1 MEKNKKFF
9 QQRRRV
15 VNSLFSW
22 LLVFAM
28 IISSVSAV
36 PGAAMTALAAENE
49 VGVGKIGDTD
59 EHTGPDTKDTTD
71 GEDDVDPDGSE
82 SSADDDAAADNGND
96 GGADTAPD
104 ESGNTPGTGD
114 NTDPGN
120 SGMEPDNGTEGSGT
134 GSEDDPDADAG
145 DDVADEEEDES
156 GEAVEGDDETTDE
169 EDTEPD
175 EGGTV
180 NIFGNGERIGE
191 VAITLH
197 FYNALDWNPVTI
209 HYWGTGITGS
219 DWPGIPLPEAPDE
232 DGWYTTTIKANQE
245 EGAQFL
251 IYGGSDAYKTGDI
264 KVALPEVQAD
274 GTYEIWAHLKK
285 TDDGYE
291 VCTSTV
297 HSPEVN
303 GSTVTFRYQ
312 NDSAVSV
319 YLAGTMNKWSATANQ
334 MEKGSDGVFTCETEL
349 AHGEYEYK
357 FVVDGN
363 NWYTDRANI
372 LYSWKDE
379 TTKIPDNSV
388 VYVPGNTA
396 YNYTVHYYNPEA
408 PDQDVSAPDLYVW
421 EQGIQYAPT
430 SKFYDYESKVTD
442 ANGISWLTTTFSVPY
457 RSLGIIGRP
466 TAGSWDGKDDDRTYQ
481 LAGSTGAELW
491 YIHGKGIYDKK
502 PVFGDVK
509 EVAAAMY
516 HPSMDYTRNN
526 VLTLTVNG
534 DEENGAG
541 LVAEAYVDAS
551 ALGMSDKL
559 AIDPELLEVSLSVTE
574 DTAPGSYSLPI
585 TVIGNNGSKAETTV
599 TVEVTAKPDSE
610 DDFDWDEAVIY
621 FMVTDRFFDGDNAN
635 NAANGSETYGTNAGL
650 YHGGDFAGVTQKLDY
665 LDELGVNTIWIT
677 PIVENIKGVAVSG
690 DGSADVPYNAAY
702 HGYWASDFTKL
713 NPALGTEAEFQ
724 ALIDAAHARGMK
736 IMVDVVLNHAGYG
749 AEANFPGMLRDTVLD
764 ENDAV
769 HGGQQANLPDF
780 LTENEEVRNQ
790 LIDWQV
796 AWANKGVDYFRVDT
810 VKHVDSTTWMAF
822 KNELTK
828 ANPEF
833 KMIGEYYGAGSN
845 WNGGVLASG
854 QMDSVLDFDFNDWAL
869 AFVKG
874 NMASVERSL
883 AHRNETLNNTYLTG
897 QFLSS
902 HDENGFKDSLGDSI
916 SDKDGAAMVAATLQI
931 TAKGQPVVYYGEE
944 IGLTGANNYPYQ
956 TNRYDFDWNQ
966 VTDSNKTYVHY
977 KKLLGIREQ
986 YSELF
991 AKGDRSVVAG
1001 SDAEGYDVISR
1012 SYNGETVYVAMN
1024 IGSAAKEVT
1033 IPVNGNGITGY
1044 KDLYENKTNYPVAD
1058 GEITVTI
1065 PAAADGG
1072 TAILAAGS
1080 FVDTLVAPEF
1090 MIAKGTDAAG
1100 KVSALPYQLTHVA
1113 EDGTRTLV
1121 DVSYSMDAAEGV
1133 TLDGTGCK
1141 ITVNQS
1147 FAGDQITLTA
1157 TAKDDQSLSVTFTAK
1172 VVEDKNEITLRLHY
1186 TRSANDYTGWNVW
1199 AWADGMEGAGYEF
1212 DEEPGENGEKVAT
1225 FTLEGRKISYLNYI
1239 IRKSVEGNDWKEKD
1253 VKDDQVVDLTDV
1265 LSGTVDY
1272 YVTSGVNGGKRVL
1285 GDDVLLGAKVLS
1297 AVYNRK
1303 NNTVKVVTGMPVVG
1317 KPAEAFTLKSA
1328 DGKEVPVTGV
1338 SVSSNKKE
1346 YTLSLGADLS
1356 QTPAIAKEYFLGF
1369 DGYDYAVE
1377 MPQIYSTEE
1386 FEEKYTYDGADLG
1399 AVWSKE
1405 KTTFK
1410 VWAPT
1415 AEQMKV
1421 NLYQSGTE
1429 GTNDLIESIEMT
1441 IGEKGVWSAEKAG
1454 DLNGTYYT
1462 FTAVQDGRES
1472 EACDP
1477 YARTT
1482 GVNGNRAMVIDLDS
1496 TDPAGWANDSGPNQG
1511 MSYNDSVIYELHV
1524 RDFSI
1529 DESSGISDANKGK
1542 FLGLTEKGTTN
1553 ATGQTT
1559 GLDYLTDL
1567 GVTHIHLLPIY
1578 DYATVDETKLDT
1590 PQFNWGYDP
1599 KNYNTPEGSYS
1610 TDPYNG
1616 AVRVKEMKQMVKTLH
1631 DNDINVIMDVVY
1643 NHVYD
1648 ADEFCFNKLVPQYF
1662 SRTKAGGSYS
1672 NGSGCGNDTASE
1684 RAMVK
1689 KYIVDSVNYWADE
1702 YHIDGFRFDLVGL
1715 LDTETINEVVDTVHQ
1730 KHPDAV
1736 FYGEGWTMDTVLSK
1750 EGYTM
1755 ATQAN
1760 SAKTPQFAY
1769 FSDTIRDA
1777 IKGDNFEVEHTGFV
1791 NGAIGLEEK
1800 IADCFRAAASW
1811 CKSPTQTVNYA
1822 SCHDNYTLWDKIS
1835 ESRKDASEADRIR
1848 MNNLAA
1854 AIYMMAEGIPLIHAG
1869 EELLRTKP
1877 SVDGSGVEHNSY
1889 NLPDSVN
1896 SIKWSDLNKEEYRNV
1911 RDYYKGLIEFRK
1923 NHAALRLTSAVDV
1936 EENVKYHWITNEVV
1950 MFVIGGKD
1958 KIAGEV
1964 SDGIVVIFNA
1974 TTSPKTVNL
1983 YQSGYGVAEGTWNI
1997 CINDQKAG
2005 TKTLDS
2011 VSVTA
2016 TAGQVQVAPISAMV
2030 LVKGEAEDQDSV
2042 YDKNELLTR
2051 KLQALKDL
2059 IAEYENLEQGN
2070 YTDESWKTFTDALAA
2085 ARAAAEK
2092 SDVTVEEI
2100 DSAMDELR
2108 AAYNGLEVPVGTVDT
2123 GKLKA
2128 LVEQCSKLTEQGNYT
2143 YDSWNKFTQDLKA
2156 AKEVL
2161 NKTDATQE
2169 EVDQAYEALQ
2179 TAYDGL
2185 AEYTGPVDDSKLQE
2199 LVNQYSEMEQG
2210 DYTDESWAAFQEA
2223 LKEAER
2229 VLNDSNATQ
2238 AEIDRA
2244 CADLE
2249 EAYED
2254 LEIPNGLWMKW
2265 ADASMFTKG
2274 EDGADHIT
2282 YTGKAIK
2289 PVILVYDGTRQLKE
2303 KTDYTVTYQQN
2314 INAGEAVVSVNGKG
2328 NYTQKLEKRFA
2339 IDKVD
2344 VNTLAV
2350 ADLYGA
2356 VAANNTKQVQPKPV
2370 VKYNGK
2376 ALRLRA
2382 DYTVAYEN
2390 PTADGKSPG
2399 TYKVKLQSNP
2409 NSKNYTGSKEI
2420 QMILADKAESVLMS
2434 KVTIKKIAAQPY
2446 EWDAEAEHGKVQK
2459 PAITVTYGKKT
2470 LICRDENLPDQDW
2483 DYEVIYDEVHTE
2495 VGETATIT
2503 VCGNDTK
2510 QSGTKYF
2517 GTKTASF
2524 KITGTALKADKVSL
2538 KDVTK
2543 AGLVYT
2549 GAEQKPEV
2557 QVADMESKD
2566 YAQYSVEYQ
2575 KNRDVG
2581 TASVIVTGI
2590 NGYTGKVKKNF
2601 KITAYDIST
2610 NTGGLFAYG
2619 NDNVIEDQIPYAK
2632 GGSKLTDENVRAR
2645 FTVNGENGT
2654 NIQELKL
2661 GKDYTLSYNK
2671 NTAAGTAYITIR
2683 GKGNYKGTIR
2693 EIPFTI
2699 VPQDLSA
2706 LAEGTVAGDILLRN
2720 AVQYNTVIPVIT
2732 DLNGKKLKNKK
2743 DFTVDKTTAYTYADG
2758 SAITETPAVGS
2769 EIKVTATAKGNN
2781 YTGQVS
2787 AMFRVI
2793 ANDRNIA
2800 SARVSVE
2807 PQQYTGAEVRPG
2819 KEAITVEMKV
2829 QGKWEEIDQS
2839 CFEITGYTNNVKKG
2853 TAKLTV
2859 HGTGEYG
2866 GSKTVSFKINA
2877 KPMILGTR

>member
-1 MEKNKKFF
+1 MNRKKKFF
-9 QQRRRV
+9 QKRRRV
-15 VNSLFSW
+15 VNSVFSW

-28 IISSVSAV
+28 IISGISAA
-36 PGAAMTALAAENE
+36 PGAAVTALAAENE
-49 VGVGKIGDTD
+49 VGEGMIARPEEGAVEDGDDTD
-59 EHTGPDTKDTTD
+59 SDGDSTDTST
-71 GEDDVDPDGSE
+71 EDGST
-82 SSADDDAAADNGND
+82 DDNGT
-96 GGADTAPD
+96 GGDADTEPGGTG
-104 ESGNTPGTGD
+104 SKPGTGEG
-114 NTDPGN
+114 TDSEN
-120 SGMEPDNGTEGSGT
+120 SGT
-134 GSEDDPDADAG
+134 GGETDSEDDTEAGTGDA
-145 DDVADEEEDES
+145 VTDEEEDES
-156 GEAVEGDDETTDE
+156 GETTEEDGETSDE
-169 EDTEPD
+169 EDEETD

-180 NIFGNGERIGE
+180 NIFDNGERIGE

-197 FYNALDWNPVTI
+197 FYNTLNWNNVAV
-209 HYWGTGITGS
+209 HYWGDGVTGTT
-219 DWPGIPLPEAPDE
+219 WPGEALTE
-232 DGWYTTTIKANQE
+232 EGDGWYTIEIKAAAGNDFNFLMDNGIPGNSSSATEQSADVVIAAE
-245 EGAQFL
+245 EF
-251 IYGGSDAYKTGDI
+251 GSGD
-264 KVALPEVQAD
+264 
-274 GTYEIWAHLKK
+274 TYELWVHL
-285 TDDGYE
+285 DSQGNILSSA
-291 VCTSTV
+291 VR
-297 HSPEVN
+297 SPEVD
-303 GSTVTFRYQ
+303 GSAVTFRYR
-312 NDSAVSV
+312 NVSASAVS
-319 YLAGTMNKWSATANQ
+319 LAGTMTEWGTSPIE
-334 MEKGSDGVFTCETEL
+334 MENDGNGNFSCEMEL
-349 AHGEYEYK
+349 DHGEYQYK
-357 FVVDGN
+357 FIVTADGKS
-363 NWYTDRANI
+363 NWITDPANI
-372 LYSWKDE
+372 LYAEEKDDNGNI
-379 TTKIPDNSV
+379 TNKNSV
-388 VYVPGNTA
+388 VYVPGDTL
-396 YNYTVHYYNPEA
+396 YSYTVHYYDPNNA
-408 PDQDVSAPDLYVW
+408 DQAMETPDLYVW
-421 EQGIQYAPT
+421 EQGIKYAKT
-430 SKFYDYESKVTD
+430 DNFYPYESKEED
-442 ANGISWLTTTFSVPY
+442 ENGISWLTTTFSVPY
-457 RSLGIIGRP
+457 KNLGIIGRP
-466 TAGSWDGKDDDRTYQ
+466 TAGSWDGQDDNRFYQ
-481 LAGSTGAELW
+481 LTGSGSTGAELW
-491 YIHGKGIYDKK
+491 YIYGQGIYDKK
-502 PVFGDVK
+502 PLFGDVK
-509 EVAAAMY
+509 DVKASLYYE
-516 HPSMDYTRNN
+516 SMDYTRNN
-526 VLTLTVNG
+526 VLSLVVN
-534 DEENGAG
+534 DSENGG
-541 LVAEAYVDAS
+541 SLVSEAYADAS

-574 DTAPGSYSLPI
+574 DTAPGSYPLPI

-677 PIVENIKGVAVSG
+677 PIVENIKGVSVSG
-690 DGSADVPYNAAY
+690 EGSADVPYNAAY

-749 AEANFPGMLRDTVLD
+749 AEENFAGMLRDTVLD

-780 LTENEEVRNQ
+780 LTENAEVRDQ
-790 LIDWQV
+790 LIAWQV
-796 AWANKGVDYFRVDT
+796 NWANKGVDYFRVDT

-828 ANPEF
+828 ANPKF
-833 KMIGEYYGAGSN
+833 KMIGEYFGAGYASE
-845 WNGGVLASG
+845 NGGTLGSG
-854 QMDSVLDFDFNDWAL
+854 QMDSLLDFNFNDWAL
-869 AFVKG
+869 EFVSG
-874 NMASVERSL
+874 SMASVEQNL
-883 AHRNETLNNTYLTG
+883 AKRNAALNNTYLTG

-902 HDENGFKDSLGDSI
+902 HDENGFKYRLGDNI
-916 SDKDGAAMVAATLQI
+916 ADKDGAAMVAATLQI
-931 TAKGQPVVYYGEE
+931 TAKGQPVIYYGEE

-956 TNRYDFDWNQ
+956 TNRYDFAWDE
-966 VTDSNKTYVHY
+966 VTSGSNKTYDHY
-977 KKLLGIREQ
+977 KKMLAIREQ

-1012 SYNGETVYVAMN
+1012 SYNGDTVYVAMN

-1044 KDLYENKTNYPVAD
+1044 KDLYDNKTNYPVAD
-1058 GEITVTI
+1058 GQITITI

-1072 TAILAAGS
+1072 TAVLAAGG
-1080 FVDTLVAPEF
+1080 FVDTLVAPEL

-1100 KVSALPYQLTHVA
+1100 KASALPYQLTHVA
-1113 EDGTRTLV
+1113 EDGTKTQV
-1121 DVSYSMDAAEGV
+1121 DVTYSMEAVEGV
-1133 TLDGTGCK
+1133 VLDGTACK
-1141 ITVNQS
+1141 ITVNQA

-1186 TRSANDYTGWNVW
+1186 TRSDSDYTGWNVW
-1199 AWADGMEGAGYEF
+1199 AWADEMEGAGYEF
-1212 DEEPGENGEKVAT
+1212 DEEPGENGEKVAI

-1253 VKDDQVVDLTDV
+1253 VKDDQVIDLTDV

-1285 GDDVLLGAKVLS
+1285 GDDVLLGVKVLS
-1297 AVYNRK
+1297 AVYNK
-1303 NNTVKVVTGMPVVG
+1303 KSNTVKVVTGMPIVR
-1317 KPAEAFTLKSA
+1317 KPDEAFTLKSA

-1356 QTPAIAKEYFLGF
+1356 QTPAIAKEYLLGF

-1377 MPQIYSTEE
+1377 MPKIYSTEE
-1386 FEEKYTYDGADLG
+1386 FEAQYTYDGNDLG
-1399 AVWSKE
+1399 ANWSKE

-1441 IGEKGVWSAEKAG
+1441 MGEKGVWSAEKAG

-1462 FTAVQDGRES
+1462 YTAVQDGKES

-1662 SRTKAGGSYS
+1662 SRTKADGSYS
-1672 NGSGCGNDTASE
+1672 SGSGCGNDTASE

-1777 IKGDNFEVEHTGFV
+1777 IKGDNFDVEHTGFV

-1800 IADCFRAAASW
+1800 IADCFRAATAW

-1854 AIYMMAEGIPLIHAG
+1854 AIYMTAEGIPLIHAG

-1896 SIKWSDLNKEEYRNV
+1896 SIKWSDLDQEAYRNV

-1923 NHAALRLTSAVDV
+1923 NHAALRLTSAADV
-1936 EENVKYHWITNEVV
+1936 KANVSYHWITNEVV

-2042 YDKNELLTR
+2042 YDKNELAKR

-2070 YTDESWKTFTDALAA
+2070 YTDESWKTFTETLAA
-2085 ARAAAEK
+2085 AKAAAEK

-2108 AAYNGLEVPVGTVDT
+2108 AAYNGLEVPAGTVDT

-2143 YDSWNKFTQDLKA
+2143 YDSWNKFTQALEA

-2161 NKTDATQE
+2161 DKTDATQE

-2185 AEYTGPVDDSKLQE
+2185 AEYTGPVDNSKLQE

-2210 DYTDESWAAFQEA
+2210 DYTDESWVAFQEA
-2223 LKEAER
+2223 LREAER
-2229 VLNDSNATQ
+2229 VLNDPNATQ

-2244 CADLE
+2244 RAELEKAYADLE
-2249 EAYED
+2249 KA
-2254 LEIPNGLWMKW
+2254 PHGLWMKW
-2265 ADASMFTKG
+2265 ADASMFTKD

-2303 KTDYTVTYQQN
+2303 KTDYTVTYKQN
-2314 INAGEAVVSVNGKG
+2314 TNAGDAVVTVKGKG
-2328 NYTQKLEKRFA
+2328 NYTQYLEQGFI

-2344 VNTLAV
+2344 IDTLPI
-2350 ADLYGA
+2350 ADLYGV

-2376 ALRLRA
+2376 ALKLKT
-2382 DYTVAYEN
+2382 DYTVAYEK
-2390 PTADGKSPG
+2390 PETDGKTPG
-2399 TYKVKLQSNP
+2399 TYKVILQANP

-2420 QMILADKAESVLMS
+2420 QMILADRAESVLMS

-2446 EWDAEAEHGKVQK
+2446 EWDAEARHGKVQK

-2495 VGETATIT
+2495 AGETATIT

-2524 KITGTALKADKVSL
+2524 KITGTALKANKVSL
-2538 KDVTK
+2538 KDVPK
-2543 AGLVYT
+2543 AGIVYT
-2549 GAEQKPEV
+2549 GVKQEPEV

-2575 KNRDVG
+2575 KNLNAG

-2590 NGYTGKVKKNF
+2590 NGYTGTVKKNF

-2610 NTGGLFAYG
+2610 NMGGLFAYG
-2619 NDNVIEDQIPYAK
+2619 NDNAITDQIPYAK

-2645 FTVNGENGT
+2645 FTVNAENGT
-2654 NIQELKL
+2654 DIQELEL
-2661 GKDYTLSYNK
+2661 GKDYTLSYKK
-2671 NTAAGTAYITIR
+2671 NTAVGSAATVSIK
-2683 GKGNYKGTIR
+2683 GKGNYKGTIKD
-2693 EIPFTI
+2693 IPFTI
-2699 VPQDLSA
+2699 VPQELGE
-2706 LAEGTVAGDILLRN
+2706 LAGGTVAGDILLKN
-2720 AVQYNTVIPVIT
+2720 AKKYNAVIPVIT
-2732 DLNGKKLKNKK
+2732 DLNGKKLKNKT
-2743 DFTVDKTTAYTYADG
+2743 DFTVDKATAYTYADG
-2758 SAITETPAVGS
+2758 SGITETPAVGS

-2787 AMFRVI
+2787 ATFRVI

-2800 SARVSVE
+2800 SARIKVE
-2807 PQQYTGAEVRPG
+2807 PQKYTGAEVKPG
-2819 KEAITVEMKV
+2819 KEAVTVEMKV
-2829 QGKWEEIDQS
+2829 KGKWEEIDKS
-2839 CFEITGYTNNVKKG
+2839 CFEITGYSNNVKKG
-2853 TAKLTV
+2853 TAKLTI

-2877 KPMILGTR
+2877 KPMIWGTR